1 MAKEG
6 KVTIERLGP
15 VALVTLNDPATRNAL
30 SPPVVRELCI
40 FLVQPTATMR
50 WAESCLRRRE
60 TVSVPAA
67 ISRICVTARIRCS
80 PGLRT
85 RCRRRFATA
94 CR

>member
-40 FLVQPTATMR
+40 FFG
-50 WAESCLRRRE
+50 
-60 TVSVPAA
+60 AA
-67 ISRICVTARIRCS
+67 NGDDAL
-80 PGLRT
+80 G
-85 RCRRRFATA
+85 
-94 CR
+94 